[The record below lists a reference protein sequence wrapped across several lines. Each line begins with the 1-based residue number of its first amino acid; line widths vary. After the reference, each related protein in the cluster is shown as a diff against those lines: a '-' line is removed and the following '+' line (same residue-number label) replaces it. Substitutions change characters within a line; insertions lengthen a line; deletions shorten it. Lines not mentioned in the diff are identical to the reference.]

1 MAPRKK
7 TVRKQTQTETP
18 NLSRTIQT
26 RTSAKGVLDEITPLT
41 NSDQEEQTV
50 TTLKQER
57 VGQSRT
63 TSLRRRGPVEA
74 SFRFREEIQPVED
87 LPNHS
92 SRDTS
97 PSVDVRCMRSFKFT
111 RFEPSIQFADWMRSR
126 RIQITSIAQVNGIV
140 ESP

>member
-7 TVRKQTQTETP
+7 PVRKQTQTTDANP
-18 NLSRTIQT
+18 LRTMQT

-41 NSDQEEQTV
+41 SSDQEEQTV

-63 TSLRRRGPVEA
+63 ASLRRRGAAET

-87 LPNHS
+87 LQKQS

-111 RFEPSIQFADWMRSR
+111 RFEPSFQFADWMRSR
-126 RIQITSIAQVNGIV
+126 RIQTTSVAHLNSLV
-140 ESP
+140 EYR